1 MPTGNHR
8 RQPGLLQS
16 QSALDGPDWSVYKPQ
31 AASSPELSRA
41 RGYPDAFGVAIGGEA
56 CLISRAPVNR
66 KPSPEFIR
74 AGLHILGVPTR

>member
-1 MPTGNHR
+1 
-8 RQPGLLQS
+8 
-16 QSALDGPDWSVYKPQ
+16 LDGPDWSVYKPQ

-66 KPSPEFIR
+66 KPSPEFIG
-74 AGLHILGVPTR
+74 AGLHILGVPAR